1 MVTGAAARY
10 NGDMKKCSWMTC
22 GLVLTL
28 LFASGAEA
36 APTGKASIRSVGGV
50 NEYTYTGPKK
60 KKKVATESAA
70 PALTLADGQTP
81 APAAP
86 AATTNSY
93 GPPPAAAPAA
103 SGRPVY
109 SQTHVPGNP
118 AAQPG
123 SYTQGYNPG
132 PNTQKANNGTAIP
145 PGGAQIL
152 STAPIYYPFPN
163 AGGGGWG
170 AGPIQLG
177 PGGYSYNGGYNNGFN
192 GGFNNG
198 FNGGYYNNGYNRNG
212 GRFNNGG
219 CNNGC
224 DSKGG
229 GCDPAGG
236 NGYSNNGSWSSTDT
250 SQSYQGSYTGPWQ
263 PPAYNPPTWTPPTW
277 TPPGGQNP

>member
-1 MVTGAAARY
+1 MVTGLAPRY
-10 NGDMKKCSWMTC
+10 NESMKKSSWTTC
-22 GLVLTL
+22 GLVLAL
-28 LFASGAEA
+28 VFASGAEA
-36 APTGKASIRSVGGV
+36 APNGKASVRSVGGV

-60 KKKVATESAA
+60 KKKIATESAA
-70 PALTLADGQTP
+70 PALTLADGQ
-81 APAAP
+81 APGPTAP

-93 GPPPAAAPAA
+93 GPPPAVGTAA

-109 SQTHVPGNP
+109 SQTHVPTNP

-132 PNTQKANNGTAIP
+132 PNTQKANNGQFT
-145 PGGAQIL
+145 PGGSQIL

-177 PGGYSYNGGYNNGFN
+177 PGGYSYNGFY
-192 GGFNNG
+192 NNG
-198 FNGGYYNNGYNRNG
+198 FNGGYYNGYNGNG

-224 DSKGG
+224 NS
-229 GCDPAGG
+229 GCDPVDN
-236 NGYSNNGSWSSTDT
+236 NGYTNNGSWSNTNT
-250 SQSYQGSYTGPWQ
+250 SQSYQGTYTGPWQ